1 MKKHRL
7 KPKIFSFKSLFL
19 ISNLFFPALLFS
31 INSPKPASAQILSL
45 SISPPLLQIMIQP
58 GRSIT
63 QAYEIK
69 NSAPTDLYLQTTVA
83 PFTASSEN
91 GQIVYQE
98 TSSPLP
104 QPQFFLNNANIQLGE
119 TFKLA
124 AGQSRQLVLKIHVP
138 QEISETDYYYTF
150 FINSSSPAI
159 FLNRTA
165 SSTLAR
171 IGSHLLI
178 TVSKSGTPRIE
189 GAISHFKAIPKIAD
203 LFDSVK
209 FEITAANIGEAFF
222 KAGGKIEIYDW
233 LGKKRQEL
241 KLRPD
246 NVLINSQR
254 QLVCVGK
261 TDDEQTEPP
270 QTPCV
275 FSSLFPGRYRA
286 VATIPIDNPE
296 TPDSETVYFYLLPL
310 KLLTAILVSLVF
322 LVLIRKRKTMT

>member
-1 MKKHRL
+1 MKL
-7 KPKIFSFKSLFL
+7 KFALSSFLLASFAFL
-19 ISNLFFPALLFS
+19 VVCST
-31 INSPKPASAQILSL
+31 SPVHAQILSL
-45 SISPPLLQIMIQP
+45 SISPPLLEIMIQP
-58 GRSIT
+58 GKSIT

-69 NSAPTDLYLQTTVA
+69 NNAPTDLYVQTTVI

-91 GQIVYQE
+91 GQIIYQE
-98 TSSPLP
+98 TSLLLP
-104 QPQFFLNNANIQLGE
+104 QPQFSLSNANIQLGE

-124 AGQSRQLVLKIHVP
+124 AGQSQQLVLKIHIP

-150 FINSSSPAI
+150 FINSSSPSV

-165 SSTLAR
+165 SSALAR

-178 TVSKSGTPRIE
+178 TVSKSGTPQIE
-189 GAISHFKAIPKIAD
+189 GAINHFKAIPKIAD

-209 FEITAANIGEAFF
+209 FEVIAANYGEAFF

-233 LGKKRQEL
+233 LGKKQQEL

-254 QLVCVGK
+254 QLVCIRK
-261 TDDEQTEPP
+261 TDDEQTVPP
-270 QTPCV
+270 QIPCV

-286 VATIPIDNPE
+286 VATIPVNNSE
-296 TPDSETVYFYLLPL
+296 TPISKAVFFYLLPIKLAIALIASLIFLALIL
-310 KLLTAILVSLVF
+310 KRI
-322 LVLIRKRKTMT
+322 KRPVC